1 MVELMSHDLNS
12 VFLYIHPTTAII
24 GYAFVI
30 ISLILI
36 AYNLKS
42 SPKVKPINYQ
52 RISIFISWFFNLLG
66 IITGMLWAQLAWGS
80 YWSWDPK
87 ETVTLIIFILVCLAV
102 VAYEKG
108 EKKITFIILTL
119 ALISIIVNVLITLG
133 NYGLHSYGEF
143 IFNVYN

>member
-36 AYNLKS
+36 ASNLKN
-42 SPKVKPINYQ
+42 SPKTKPINYQ
-52 RISIFISWFFNLLG
+52 RTSIFITWFFNLLG
-66 IITGMLWAQLAWGS
+66 ITTGMLWAQLAWGS

-87 ETVTLIIFILVCLAV
+87 ETVTLITFILACLAV
-102 VAYEKG
+102 VTYEKG
-108 EKKITFIILTL
+108 EKRITFIILIL
-119 ALISIIVNVLITLG
+119 ALISIIVNILITLG
-133 NYGLHSYGEF
+133 NYGLHSYGAF
-143 IFNVYN
+143 TF